1 MTLVSEEGDSD
12 FGMIEVK
19 VCNVGT
25 LQKPGDMS
33 ILVPHRLSVILFHGE
48 GYLVTATS

>member
-1 MTLVSEEGDSD
+1 MSEEGDCD
-12 FGMIEVK
+12 IGMIEVQ

-33 ILVPHRLSVILFHGE
+33 ILVPHRLSGILIHGE